1 MIYLAALLVVA
12 GVALYV
18 AAPLVGERPEKGE
31 GVAHDAELE
40 RVTHERSLAVQA
52 LTELEFDREMNK
64 LSGEDYRVLRAPLE
78 ARALAA
84 MTQLERLRA
93 EHRADAAAAREALRV
108 LPAPK
113 PVERRLRR
121 VVYCSQCGGRVR
133 ADASFC
139 IECGAALNPIKSLAM
154 QAD

>member
-1 MIYLAALLVVA
+1 VVYVAALLVVA

-18 AAPLVGERPEKGE
+18 AAPLVGARRAKSAAPSQGLDFDR
-31 GVAHDAELE
+31 AIQQ
-40 RVTHERSLAVQA
+40 RSLAVQA

-64 LSGEDYRVLRAPLE
+64 LSGEDYRALRAPLE
-78 ARALAA
+78 ARALGA
-84 MTQLERLRA
+84 MAEIERLRA
-93 EHRADAAAAREALRV
+93 ERHADAAREAQRV
-108 LPAPK
+108 LPPIQ

-121 VVYCSQCGGRVR
+121 LVYCPQCGDRVR

-139 IECGAALNPIKSLAM
+139 TECGASLNPVKSLAM

>member
-1 MIYLAALLVVA
+1 MIYVAALLVVA

-18 AAPLVGERPEKGE
+18 AAPLVGERPAKGAE
-31 GVAHDAELE
+31 HDAELE
-40 RVTHERSLAVQA
+40 RVTHERSLAVQG

-64 LSGEDYRVLRAPLE
+64 LSDEDYRSLRAPLE

-84 MTQLERLRA
+84 MAELEQLRA
-93 EHRADAAAAREALRV
+93 EHRADATAAREALRV
-108 LPAPK
+108 LPPVK

-121 VVYCSQCGGRVR
+121 LVYCSQCGDRVR

-139 IECGAALNPIKSLAM
+139 VECGASLNPLKSAAM